1 MELGRCGHE
10 LQENPVSKINAMT
23 RAEVGM
29 GILKAIGGAWWLICC
44 KHIITCGGARKVN
57 SLDKSY
63 QYHLLVLCTQTPRS
77 YHGRKLINLIRYT
90 IRIVGLVW
98 ESEESNRGRVITNL

>member
-1 MELGRCGHE
+1 M
-10 LQENPVSKINAMT
+10 I

-29 GILKAIGGAWWLICC
+29 GVLKAIGVEWWLICC
-44 KHIITCGGARKVN
+44 KYNHLRRRKN
-57 SLDKSY
+57 SLDISY

-77 YHGRKLINLIRYT
+77 YHSRKLINLIRYT

-98 ESEESNRGRVITNL
+98 ESEESNRGRVITNLWCVFVFDFEDEKNGEGRGVV